1 MLQPHVNVQRVA
13 GAVVIE
19 LVGEH
24 DVSTAASLDEV
35 LGTIDPEEARIV
47 DLSAATFIDSSIL
60 TALVSAASRDDGA
73 AATVM
78 VAPPGSP
85 AARLF
90 ELTQAA
96 AAMSIYEST
105 DVALARVMI
114 RE

>member
-1 MLQPHVNVQRVA
+1 MNVRRVTGA
-13 GAVVIE
+13 AVVE

-24 DVSTAASLDEV
+24 DVSTVASLADALERI
-35 LGTIDPEEARIV
+35 GREDARIV

-60 TALVSAASRDDGA
+60 TTLVGAASRDGGA

-90 ELTQAA
+90 ALTQAA
-96 AAMSIYEST
+96 AAMSIYESA

>member
-1 MLQPHVNVQRVA
+1 VKVRRVA
-13 GAVVIE
+13 GAVVIQ

-24 DVSTAASLDEV
+24 DVSTVASLDAA
-35 LGTIDPEEARIV
+35 LGRIGPDEARIV

-60 TALVSAASRDDGA
+60 TTLVGAASRDGGA

-78 VAPPGSP
+78 VAPPGSA

-90 ELTQAA
+90 ELTRAA
-96 AAMSIYEST
+96 AAMSVYESA
-105 DVALARVMI
+105 DAALAGVMI

>member
-1 MLQPHVNVQRVA
+1 VQQSRVEVRRVE
-13 GAVVIE
+13 GAAFVE

-24 DVSTAASLDEV
+24 DMSTVASLHEA
-35 LGTIDPEEARIV
+35 LGRVGPEEARIV

-60 TALVSAASRDDGA
+60 TALVGAAARDGGT

-78 VAPPGSP
+78 VAPPESA

-96 AAMSIYEST
+96 AAMSIYESA
-105 DVALARVMI
+105 DVALARVMM

>member
-1 MLQPHVNVQRVA
+1 MQQPRVNVRRVA
-13 GAVVIE
+13 GAAVIE

-24 DVSTAASLDEV
+24 DVSTAESVDAA
-35 LGTIDPEEARIV
+35 LGTIGPKEARIV

-60 TALVSAASRDDGA
+60 TTLVGAASRDGGA

-78 VAPPGSP
+78 VAPRGSP

-96 AAMSIYEST
+96 AAMSIYESA

>member
-1 MLQPHVNVQRVA
+1 MQQSRVNVRRVR
-13 GAVVIE
+13 GAAVIE

-24 DVSTAASLDEV
+24 DLSTVASLHEA
-35 LGTIDPEEARIV
+35 LGRTGPEEARIV

-60 TALVSAASRDDGA
+60 TALVGAASRDGGA

-78 VAPPGSP
+78 VAPPGSA

-96 AAMSIYEST
+96 AAMSIYESA
-105 DVALARVMI
+105 DVALARVMM
-114 RE
+114 RG

>member
-1 MLQPHVNVQRVA
+1 VQQSRVKVRRVA
-13 GAVVIE
+13 DAAVIE

-24 DVSTAASLDEV
+24 DVSTVASLADA
-35 LGTIDPEEARIV
+35 LGRIGPEEARVV

-60 TALVSAASRDDGA
+60 TTLVGAASRDGGA

-78 VAPPGSP
+78 VAPPGSA

-90 ELTQAA
+90 ELTRAA
-96 AAMSIYEST
+96 AAMSVYESA
-105 DVALARVMI
+105 DAALAGVMI

>member
-1 MLQPHVNVQRVA
+1 MQQSRVNVRRVR
-13 GAVVIE
+13 GAAVIE

-24 DVSTAASLDEV
+24 DVSTVASLTDA
-35 LGTIDPEEARIV
+35 LGKIGPEEARIV

-60 TALVSAASRDDGA
+60 TALVGAASRDGGA

-78 VAPPGSP
+78 VAPPGSA

-90 ELTQAA
+90 ELTQAG
-96 AAMSIYEST
+96 AAMSIYESA
-105 DVALARVMI
+105 DVALARVMM

>member
-1 MLQPHVNVQRVA
+1 MEQSRVEVRRVA
-13 GAVVIE
+13 DAAIVE

-24 DVSTAASLDEV
+24 DVSTVASLADA
-35 LGTIDPEEARIV
+35 LGRIGPEEARVV

-60 TALVSAASRDDGA
+60 TALVSAASRDGGS
-73 AATVM
+73 AATVV
-78 VAPPGSP
+78 VAPPGSA

-96 AAMSIYEST
+96 TVMPIYESA
-105 DVALARVMI
+105 DAALARVMI

>member
-1 MLQPHVNVQRVA
+1 MQQSRVNVRRVT
-13 GAVVIE
+13 GAAVIE

-24 DVSTAASLDEV
+24 DLSTVPSLDDA
-35 LGTIDPEEARIV
+35 LGRIRPEEARVV

-60 TALVSAASRDDGA
+60 TALMSAASRDGGS
-73 AATVM
+73 AATVV
-78 VAPPGSP
+78 VAPVGSA

-96 AAMSIYEST
+96 TVMPIYESA
-105 DVALARVMI
+105 DAALARVMI

>member
-1 MLQPHVNVQRVA
+1 MQQSRVNVRRVT
-13 GAVVIE
+13 GAAVIE

-24 DVSTAASLDEV
+24 DLSTVASLDDA
-35 LGTIDPEEARIV
+35 LGRIRPEEARVV

-60 TALVSAASRDDGA
+60 TTLVGAASRDGGG

-78 VAPPGSP
+78 VAPPGSA

-90 ELTQAA
+90 QLTRAA
-96 AAMSIYEST
+96 AAMSVFESA
-105 DVALARVMI
+105 DAALAGVMI

>member
-1 MLQPHVNVQRVA
+1 MQQSRVKVRRVA
-13 GAVVIE
+13 DAAVIE

-24 DVSTAASLDEV
+24 DVSTVASLADA
-35 LGTIDPEEARIV
+35 LGRIGPEEARVV

-60 TALVSAASRDDGA
+60 TTLVGAASRDGGA

-78 VAPPGSP
+78 VAPPGSA

-90 ELTQAA
+90 ELTRAA
-96 AAMSIYEST
+96 AAMSVYESA
-105 DVALARVMI
+105 DAALAGVMI

>member
-1 MLQPHVNVQRVA
+1 MQQSRVNVRRVT
-13 GAVVIE
+13 GAAVIE

-24 DVSTAASLDEV
+24 DVSTVASLADA
-35 LGTIDPEEARIV
+35 LGRIGPAEARVV

-60 TALVSAASRDDGA
+60 STLLGAASRDGGA

-78 VAPPGSP
+78 VAPPGSA

-90 ELTQAA
+90 QLTRAA
-96 AAMSIYEST
+96 AAMSVYESA
-105 DVALARVMI
+105 DAALAGVMI

>member
-1 MLQPHVNVQRVA
+1 VQQPRVQVRRAA
-13 GAVVIE
+13 GAAVIE

-24 DVSTAASLDEV
+24 DVSTVASLADE
-35 LGTIDPEEARIV
+35 LGRIGPEEARVV

-60 TALVSAASRDDGA
+60 TTLVGAASREGCA

-78 VAPPGSP
+78 VAPPGSA

-90 ELTQAA
+90 ELTHAA
-96 AAMSIYEST
+96 AAMSIYESA
-105 DVALARVMI
+105 DAALARVMI

>member
-1 MLQPHVNVQRVA
+1 MEQSRVEVRRVA
-13 GAVVIE
+13 DAAIIE

-24 DVSTAASLDEV
+24 DVSTVASLADA
-35 LGTIDPEEARIV
+35 LGRISPEEARVV

-60 TALVSAASRDDGA
+60 TTLVGAASRDGGA

-78 VAPPGSP
+78 VAPPGSA

-90 ELTQAA
+90 ELTRAA
-96 AAMSIYEST
+96 AAMSVYESA
-105 DVALARVMI
+105 DAALAGVMI

>member
-1 MLQPHVNVQRVA
+1 VQQSRVNVRRVTGA
-13 GAVVIE
+13 AVVE

-24 DVSTAASLDEV
+24 DVSTVASVAEALERI
-35 LGTIDPEEARIV
+35 GPEDARIV

-60 TALVSAASRDDGA
+60 SALVGAASRDGGA

-78 VAPPGSP
+78 VAPRGSP
-85 AARLF
+85 AERLF